1 MQNFWYKENHEITF
15 SDGCLG
21 SRNDEE
27 RSEMR
32 YVMRI
37 AESVNHQIFER
48 TLHFFFEE
56 VLLFE
61 CLFSHLIEL
70 HCLMDFWSFQMYV
83 NMLTINDWNEFFHVF
98 FGQHSFFQ
106 NCVKKSVTI
115 LFTNQTSNQERRPPE
130 FKHIIKGRKRN

>member
-1 MQNFWYKENHEITF
+1 MTF

-48 TLHFFFEE
+48 TMRFSVHWE
-56 VLLFE
+56 VFLFE
-61 CLFSHLIEL
+61 CLFSSLTEL
-70 HCLMDFWSFQMYV
+70 TVVCGF
-83 NMLTINDWNEFFHVF
+83 
-98 FGQHSFFQ
+98 
-106 NCVKKSVTI
+106 
-115 LFTNQTSNQERRPPE
+115 
-130 FKHIIKGRKRN
+130 